1 LSSRRTPGGGFT
13 FEVQQLLAEDLCR
26 GFVSE
31 TFARRIVVS
40 ADAGIEV
47 GVIEICK
54 VCLSGQKPS
63 QSSDS
68 VFD

>member
-1 LSSRRTPGGGFT
+1 
-13 FEVQQLLAEDLCR
+13 VQQLLTEDLCR

-31 TFARRIVVS
+31 TFARRIVVG

-47 GVIEICK
+47 GVIETCK
-54 VCLSGQKPS
+54 VCLSGQEAS